1 MSPIAG
7 IGVDILEVARVAQ
20 ARARFGDRFLERVF
34 TEGERLY
41 CLARVD
47 WACALAGRFAAKE
60 AVYKALSPTSPRG
73 MVFRDIAV
81 DADDG
86 RPIVSLTGE
95 AAAMAASRGITAIH
109 VTISHEK
116 HYAVA
121 FAVAST
127 E

>member
-1 MSPIAG
+1 MSPIVG
-7 IGVDILEVARVAQ
+7 IGVDVLEVARVAE

-34 TEGERLY
+34 TAAERAY

-60 AVYKALSPTSPRG
+60 AVYKALSPAAPQG
-73 MVFRDIAV
+73 MSFRDIEV
-81 DADDG
+81 EADGG
-86 RPIVSLTGE
+86 RPRVALAGE
-95 AAAMAASRGITAIH
+95 AAALAAARGITKVH

-116 HYAVA
+116 QYAVA
-121 FAVAST
+121 FAIASS